1 MKLGDELSTSPGLRL
16 GLTAILLILSF
27 YGMLEWHDHQ
37 LRQVEAFKR
46 LSVQV
51 KRNASSQSMVL
62 WPLRALDARSLLVQY
77 ERRLWRQDSYGQAQA
92 ELQDW
97 LRQQLRV
104 INAQN
109 ATIKVTDAQGSPP
122 RSSVDEPAQAAS
134 VESALTRVS
143 ARIEFANADPQVLLA
158 LLAGLAA
165 EPRQLVVDSLVV
177 KAQRVDVRVSA
188 WYQLGAPAAAVR
200 QP

>member
-62 WPLRALDARSLLVQY
+62 WPQRALDARSLLVQY

>member
-62 WPLRALDARSLLVQY
+62 WPQRALGARSLLVQY